1 MKSIILGQNIWRN
14 KTVPIVFQEADRN
27 RHMYM
32 LGKTGVGKSTVF
44 QNMCL
49 QDIQNHHGVCFIDP
63 HGESIQW
70 LLSRIP
76 KNRVEDVILFDP
88 SDTANPVGFNL
99 LDYADE
105 SEKDFLVSEC
115 IAIFY
120 KMFDPQKTGVVGP
133 QFEHWLRN
141 AAYTVMAGPAPGSLL
156 DIPRLF
162 VDKNF
167 EQEKRRMLKDPVILD
182 FWSKQMAK
190 TSDFHKSEMLNYFSS
205 KFGQFSGNKMIRNI
219 IGQSKTRI
227 NFDQV
232 LSQDKIL
239 LVDLS
244 KGKIG
249 ESNTQMLGLILIA
262 KLQVAIMKRAK
273 IPEGKRFPFY
283 LYVDEFQNFLTDTF
297 ISLLSESR
305 KYGLGVNLTNQYFAQ
320 LTPEIQKAVLGN
332 VGTILLFTLGME
344 DAESLEQEFEPLTRG
359 DLINLPKYNFYVK
372 LMIDGK
378 TSAPFSGVGLPPLLS
393 TGADETETI
402 RKISRLA
409 YGVPQEIVSAEIE
422 QNLR

>member
-141 AAYTVMAGPAPGSLL
+141 AAYTVMAGLAPGSLL

-167 EQEKRRMLKDPVILD
+167 EQEKRKHLKNPVIRD

-219 IGQSKTRI
+219 IGQSQTRI

-232 LSQDKIL
+232 LAQDKIL

-273 IPEGKRFPFY
+273 VAQELRFPFY

-344 DAESLEQEFEPLTRG
+344 DAEVLAKEFEPLTKM
-359 DLINLPKYNFYVK
+359 DLTNLPKYNFYLK
-372 LMIDGK
+372 LMIEGK
-378 TSAPFSGVGLPPLLS
+378 TSAPFSGVGLPPLPS
-393 TGADETETI
+393 SGGDETETI
-402 RKISRLA
+402 RQISRLA

-422 QNLR
+422 QKLR

>member
-1 MKSIILGQNIWRN
+1 M
-14 KTVPIVFQEADRN
+14 
-27 RHMYM
+27 
-32 LGKTGVGKSTVF
+32 
-44 QNMCL
+44 
-49 QDIQNHHGVCFIDP
+49 
-63 HGESIQW
+63 SIQW

-141 AAYTVMAGPAPGSLL
+141 AAYTVMAGLAPGSLL

-167 EQEKRRMLKDPVILD
+167 EQEKRKHLKNPVIRD

-219 IGQSKTRI
+219 IGQSQTRI

-232 LSQDKIL
+232 LAQDKIL

-273 IPEGKRFPFY
+273 VAQELRFPFY

-344 DAESLEQEFEPLTRG
+344 DAEVLAKEFEPLTKM
-359 DLINLPKYNFYVK
+359 DLTNLPKYNFYLK
-372 LMIDGK
+372 LMIEGK
-378 TSAPFSGVGLPPLLS
+378 TSAPFSGVGLPPLPS
-393 TGADETETI
+393 SGGDETETI
-402 RKISRLA
+402 RQISRLA

-422 QNLR
+422 QKLR

>member
-1 MKSIILGQNIWRN
+1 MKQVTIGQNVWRN
-14 KTVPIVFQEADRN
+14 KTVPILFQETDRN

-49 QDIQNHHGVCFIDP
+49 QDILNHHGVCFIDP

-76 KNRVEDVILFDP
+76 KNRLEDVILFDP
-88 SDTANPVGFNL
+88 SDTTNPVGFNL
-99 LDYADE
+99 LDWTEE
-105 SEKDFLVSEC
+105 SEKDFLVAEC

-141 AAYTVMAGPAPGSLL
+141 AAYTVMAGPRRGTLL

-167 EQEKRRMLKDPVILD
+167 EQEQRRHLKDPVILD
-182 FWSKQMAK
+182 FWNKQMAK
-190 TSDFHKSEMLNYFSS
+190 TSDFHRSEMLNYFSS
-205 KFGQFSGNKMIRNI
+205 KFGQFSGNKMMRNI
-219 IGQSKTRI
+219 IGQPQTRI

-273 IPEGKRFPFY
+273 IPENKRFPFY

-332 VGTILLFTLGME
+332 VGTMLLFTVGME
-344 DAESLEQEFEPLTRG
+344 DAEVLEKEFEPFTKM
-359 DLINLPKYNFYVK
+359 DLINLPKYNFYLK
-372 LMIDGK
+372 LMISGK
-378 TSAPFSGVGLPPLLS
+378 TSAPFSGVGLPPLPAS
-393 TGADETETI
+393 GADETKTI
-402 RKISRLA
+402 RKISSLA
-409 YGVPQEIVSAEIE
+409 YGVPEQIVSAQIE
-422 QNLR
+422 HKMR